1 MSYKKPEIVAQ
12 GTEQMAECKPN
23 NKPCGRPC
31 NPPKPSG
38 R

>member
-12 GTEQMAECKPN
+12 GTEPMAECKPN

>member
-1 MSYKKPEIVAQ
+1 MSYKKPKILAKS
-12 GTEQMAECKPN
+12 TAQMADCRPN

-31 NPPKPSG
+31 KKSGPSG